1 MIRDDIKATQVAAMK
16 ARDGAR
22 TAALRL
28 ILSKVKDRD
37 IELRTEGGAKD
48 DDAMVVEVMQ
58 KMVKQRRES
67 ISMFESGGRQ
77 ELADAE
83 KAEVGV
89 IEEFLPAMMSEEETG
104 TLIDAL
110 ITETGAQGPQDMGK
124 VMGQLKARHA
134 GEIDM
139 GTASGLVKARLITG

>member
-1 MIRDDIKATQVAAMK
+1 MLRDDIKAAQVAAMK
-16 ARDGAR
+16 AKDGPR

-37 IELRTEGGAKD
+37 IELRTGGGAKD
-48 DDAMVVEVMQ
+48 DDAMVVEVLQ

-67 ISMFESGGRQ
+67 IAMYEDGGRQ

-83 KAEVGV
+83 KAEVAV
-89 IEEFLPAMMSEEETG
+89 IEEFLPAMKSEEETG
-104 TLIDAL
+104 AIIDAL
-110 ITETGAQGPQDMGK
+110 IAELGAQGPQDMGK

-139 GTASGLVKARLITG
+139 GAASGLVKARLIPG